1 MHSDEVLLEAVE
13 LLVLADDEL
22 LGLELLEVDDDP
34 LELELEDAVFVGV
47 EPCLNNKL
55 CVDEEPPPPNDPPKA
70 PPAPAWKLLSLEV
83 DDEVEAVSD
92 LNWADLF
99 LKPEISYEKLKLL

>member
-1 MHSDEVLLEAVE
+1 MVHSYEVLLEAV
-13 LLVLADDEL
+13 
-22 LGLELLEVDDDP
+22 VDDDP
-34 LELELEDAVFVGV
+34 LELELEDAVVVGV

-55 CVDEEPPPPNDPPKA
+55 CVDEESPPPNDPPKA